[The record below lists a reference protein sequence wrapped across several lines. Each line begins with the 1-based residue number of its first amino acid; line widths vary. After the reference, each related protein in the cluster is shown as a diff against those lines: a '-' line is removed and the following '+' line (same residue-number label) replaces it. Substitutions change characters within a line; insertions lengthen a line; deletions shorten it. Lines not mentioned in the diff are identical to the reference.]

1 MPVTEVAGLCSN
13 FQKVLKIGGLYSYQ
27 IREKRDLQKTL
38 IKNLRKFSKTTKYL
52 GDRDVSLQIEYATKM
67 SKKSFSPFYELEKN

>member
-27 IREKRDLQKTL
+27 IREKKRLTKDFDQKSQKILKKT
-38 IKNLRKFSKTTKYL
+38 SK
-52 GDRDVSLQIEYATKM
+52 
-67 SKKSFSPFYELEKN
+67 